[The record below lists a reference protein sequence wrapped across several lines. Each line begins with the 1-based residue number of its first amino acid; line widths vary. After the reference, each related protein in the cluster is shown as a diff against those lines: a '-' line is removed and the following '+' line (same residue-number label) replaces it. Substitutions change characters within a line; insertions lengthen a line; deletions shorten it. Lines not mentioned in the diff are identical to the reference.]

1 MNTLR
6 KSEALQL
13 IESLKEQNTQQQ
25 EQIATLVEA
34 VKALQRQLAIE
45 EAYTSSMELSW
56 RLYCASILNFFKEHE
71 LDAYINELKTECSP
85 RFMHEG

>member
-13 IESLKEQNTQQQ
+13 IESLKEQNAQQQ

-34 VKALQRQLAIE
+34 VKRLQHQLAIE

-56 RLYCASILNFFKEHE
+56 KLHYASIVNFLQEHG
-71 LDAYINELKTECSP
+71 LDTYVDLLKAECSP